1 MSRRL
6 ARLTQDTLSDL
17 PERVR
22 TDLLWEVDPVRR
34 RRLAD
39 GLPAEAA
46 AEKAAWVS
54 QVLLEWG
61 SCGRVAYVDDEPA
74 GFVQY
79 APPGWFPGT
88 SSFATAPLS
97 EDAIQLAT
105 VVVFEEYAGAGLGRV
120 LLQVMARDL
129 VKRGPSTG
137 SGGVGFR
144 AIEAVGSA
152 GSGPADGG
160 CGPVPVEFLQ
170 RVGFR
175 TARAHPTHPRMRL
188 DLRTALTWREEV
200 GTAWERLIGVV
211 RPPSPAQAPTP
222 VSRRPAVIPRE
233 RWDRPA
239 PPRSLGPADV

>member
-6 ARLTQDTLSDL
+6 ARLTQDTLADL
-17 PERVR
+17 PASVR
-22 TDLLWEVDPVRR
+22 RDVLWEVDPVRR
-34 RRLAD
+34 RQLDEGPA
-39 GLPAEAA
+39 AEAEE
-46 AEKAAWVS
+46 EKAAWVS
-54 QVLLEWG
+54 HVLLEWG

-88 SSFATAPLS
+88 SSFATAPVS
-97 EDAIQLAT
+97 EDAVQLAT
-105 VVVFEEYAGAGLGRV
+105 VVVFDEYAGAGLGRV

-129 VKRGPSTG
+129 VKRA
-137 SGGVGFR
+137 GVK
-144 AIEAVGSA
+144 AVEAVA
-152 GSGPADGG
+152 TVAAERPV

-188 DLRTALTWREEV
+188 DLRTTVSWREEV

-211 RPPSPAQAPTP
+211 RPSAAPTP

-233 RWDRPA
+233 EGPGSLAA
-239 PPRSLGPADV
+239 PGGA

>member
-6 ARLTQDTLSDL
+6 ARLTQDTLCDL
-17 PERVR
+17 PAAVR
-22 TDLLWEVDPVRR
+22 ADVLWEVEPVRR
-34 RRLAD
+34 HQLQDRP
-39 GLPAEAA
+39 PAEAE

-61 SCGRVAYVDDEPA
+61 SCGRVAYVDEVPA

-79 APPGWFPGT
+79 APPGFFPGT

-97 EDAIQLAT
+97 EDAVQLAT
-105 VVVFEEYAGAGLGRV
+105 VAVFDEYAGAGLGRV

-129 VKRGPSTG
+129 VKRGG
-137 SGGVGFR
+137 IR
-144 AIEAVGSA
+144 AVEAVASA
-152 GSGPADGG
+152 GDGDPVG
-160 CGPVPVEFLQ
+160 SCGPVPAEFLQ

-200 GTAWERLIGVV
+200 GTAWERLIDRV
-211 RPPSPAQAPTP
+211 RPSAPAPTP
-222 VSRRPAVIPRE
+222 VSRGPAVLPRTGP
-233 RWDRPA
+233 DRPSGLA
-239 PPRSLGPADV
+239 GQPM

>member
-6 ARLTQDTLSDL
+6 VRLTQDTLSDL
-17 PERVR
+17 PLEVR
-22 TDLLWEVDPVRR
+22 ADVLWEVDPVRR
-34 RRLAD
+34 HRLAAA
-39 GLPAEAA
+39 PVEEAV

-61 SCGRVAYVDDEPA
+61 SCGRVAYVDDVPA

-79 APPGWFPGT
+79 APPSWLPGT
-88 SSFATAPLS
+88 SSFATAPVS
-97 EDAIQLAT
+97 EDAVQLAT

-129 VKRGPSTG
+129 VKRG
-137 SGGVGFR
+137 GVR
-144 AIEAVGSA
+144 AVEAIGAA
-152 GSGPADGG
+152 GPPEPGQG
-160 CGPVPVEFLQ
+160 CAPVPVEFLQ

-188 DLRTALTWREEV
+188 DLRSVLSWREEV

-211 RPPSPAQAPTP
+211 RPPVSAPAP
-222 VSRRPAVIPRE
+222 VSRHPVLTPRE
-233 RWDRPA
+233 
-239 PPRSLGPADV
+239 SGPADA

>member
-17 PERVR
+17 PAEVR
-22 TDLLWEVDPVRR
+22 ADVLWEVDPVRR
-34 RRLAD
+34 RQLED
-39 GLPAEAA
+39 GPPGESQSLRE

-61 SCGRVAYVDDEPA
+61 SCGRVAYVDDVPA

-79 APPGWFPGT
+79 APPSWFPGT
-88 SSFATAPLS
+88 SSFATAPVS
-97 EDAIQLAT
+97 EDAVQLAT
-105 VVVFEEYAGAGLGRV
+105 VAVFEEYAGAGLGRV

-129 VKRGPSTG
+129 VKRGG
-137 SGGVGFR
+137 IKAV
-144 AIEAVGSA
+144 EAVASVRGDDLS
-152 GSGPADGG
+152 SG

-175 TARAHPTHPRMRL
+175 TARAHPSHPRMRL

-211 RPPSPAQAPTP
+211 RPSAPVATP

-233 RWDRPA
+233 SPDPPA
-239 PPRSLGPADV
+239 GIGHAAL

>member
-39 GLPAEAA
+39 GPPAEAA

-129 VKRGPSTG
+129 VKRGG
-137 SGGVGFR
+137 IKAV
-144 AIEAVGSA
+144 EAVGSA
-152 GSGPADGG
+152 GRGPEDGG

-175 TARAHPTHPRMRL
+175 TARAHPANPRMRL

-211 RPPSPAQAPTP
+211 RPPAPAQAPTP
-222 VSRRPAVIPRE
+222 VSRRPAVTPRE
-233 RWDRPA
+233 R
-239 PPRSLGPADV
+239 

>member
-6 ARLTQDTLSDL
+6 ARLTQDTLADL
-17 PERVR
+17 PASVR
-22 TDLLWEVDPVRR
+22 ADVLWEVDPVRR
-34 RRLAD
+34 RRLEDREPEEAR
-39 GLPAEAA
+39 PMAE

-61 SCGRVAYVDDEPA
+61 SCGRVAYVDDVPA

-79 APPGWFPGT
+79 APPAWFPGT

-97 EDAIQLAT
+97 EDAVQLAT
-105 VVVFEEYAGAGLGRV
+105 VTVFDEYAGAGLGRV

-129 VKRGPSTG
+129 VKRGGTKAVEAIASA
-137 SGGVGFR
+137 R
-144 AIEAVGSA
+144 ADDLS
-152 GSGPADGG
+152 SG

-188 DLRTALTWREEV
+188 DLRTTVSWRAEV

-211 RPPSPAQAPTP
+211 RPSAPAPTP
-222 VSRRPAVIPRE
+222 VSRRPVVIPRKSP
-233 RWDRPA
+233 D
-239 PPRSLGPADV
+239 GPSGLARHAGA

>member
-6 ARLTQDTLSDL
+6 ARLTQDTLADL
-17 PERVR
+17 PASVR
-22 TDLLWEVDPVRR
+22 RDVLWEVDPVRR
-34 RRLAD
+34 RQLDD
-39 GLPAEAA
+39 GPSDQAEE
-46 AEKAAWVS
+46 EKAAWVS

-61 SCGRVAYVDDEPA
+61 SCGRVAYVDDVPA

-88 SSFATAPLS
+88 SSFATAPVS
-97 EDAIQLAT
+97 EDAVQLAT
-105 VVVFEEYAGAGLGRV
+105 VAVFDEYAGAGLGRV

-129 VKRGPSTG
+129 VKRA
-137 SGGVGFR
+137 GVK
-144 AIEAVGSA
+144 AVEAVASA
-152 GSGPADGG
+152 RRGQAEV

-175 TARAHPTHPRMRL
+175 TARAHPSHPRMRL
-188 DLRTALTWREEV
+188 DLRAAVSWREEV

-211 RPPSPAQAPTP
+211 RPPAPTP

-233 RWDRPA
+233 RPE
-239 PPRSLGPADV
+239 GPAGLAAPGGV